1 MKLVDNDF
9 DRQNDCC
16 YTVYFFPPLS
26 LLITCT
32 ILKQLLLVSQTP
44 TAKSKNP
51 VNHLFFYEI
60 SSTTCTMVYS
70 LYSGTTQGTT
80 NIGMYIV
87 HVQLYIIIV
96 HYYIIAMKTQ
106 KTLQY
111 YESMGIPQIR
121 TIIDHRTAERLFF
134 FFSHFHFP
142 S

>member
-106 KTLQY
+106 KTLLRITNPW
-111 YESMGIPQIR
+111 ESHKSVR
-121 TIIDHRTAERLFF
+121 SSIIVQLKG